1 MFRVIAGIAIITT
14 MCVLSPVR
22 ESRNDSGST
31 GAWPPASLSASLDVL
46 TGVAGGATRINAAD
60 AGREAVGA
68 ALAPGARE
76 AASAELENV
85 RRVIIPNPAVPVDM
99 PPLRR

>member
-14 MCVLSPVR
+14 MCVFSPVR

-46 TGVAGGATRINAAD
+46 TGTAGGAARTKAAD
-60 AGREAVGA
+60 ASRQAVEA
-68 ALAPGARE
+68 ALAPVARE
-76 AASAELENV
+76 AASAGVESV